1 MCSLCPVPIL
11 RPRSH
16 ACYGKGWKERCPLH
30 CFQRNQIMGQSNS
43 RSRYSTEA
51 QRWHP
56 RRNIS
61 LSLWKEIKTQE
72 FSPWSRFSTVQ
83 SLRSAVIPLE
93 EQLLLSVPSPSCYSW
108 GKSWW
113 MGFPSIALQ
122 VKAHWKWVLELPR
135 LCLSFIT
142 FLEDEMH
149 SSPLELGKK
158 RVELNVCESFKYFTQ
173 ESLHKYLKKYLLF

>member
-108 GKSWW
+108 GK
-113 MGFPSIALQ
+113 G
-122 VKAHWKWVLELPR
+122 
-135 LCLSFIT
+135 
-142 FLEDEMH
+142 DEWDFH
-149 SSPLELGKK
+149 PLHYLWCSAFCQW
-158 RVELNVCESFKYFTQ
+158 VCEAFLREWDVRPPDDTLCWTQ
-173 ESLHKYLKKYLLF
+173 GHSAGHPFPRPFHQWIKEKGYISSQWSHR